1 MLKQMSELVKHMIEN
16 KSMIVGIVGGTI
28 GSFFDGLLN
37 TASFSNNHIYLF
49 LLLLLIIGLDFVVGI
64 RIAHK
69 NKMYQSN
76 IGIDAVIRNALILLT
91 VVIGWLIDKLLGTGA
106 LVFGILSLSLAYHNF
121 QSFVANLYV
130 LGWDKWFPIWLFKL
144 VEVEVDSKIKKY
156 KITSSNNDET
166 SNIDDTTEESNV
178 KNNDIKG

>member
-1 MLKQMSELVKHMIEN
+1 MLKQMSELIKHMFEN
-16 KSMIVGIVGGTI
+16 KSMAVGIVGGTI

-49 LLLLLIIGLDFVVGI
+49 LLLLLIIGLDFIVGI

-91 VVIGWLIDKLLGTGA
+91 VVIGWLIDKILGTGA
-106 LVFGILSLSLAYHNF
+106 LVFGILTLSLAYHNF

-156 KITSSNNDET
+156 KITATKNEETNNP
-166 SNIDDTTEESNV
+166 SEEFNS
-178 KNNDIKG
+178 KNTDAKG

>member
-1 MLKQMSELVKHMIEN
+1 MLKQMSDLVKHMVEN
-16 KSMIVGIVGGTI
+16 KSMGVGVIGGTI
-28 GSFFDGLLN
+28 SSFIDGLLN
-37 TASFSNNHIYLF
+37 TSSFSNNHIYLF
-49 LLLLLIIGLDFVVGI
+49 LLLLLIIGLDFIVGI

-91 VVIGWLIDKLLGTGA
+91 VVIGWLIDKILGTGA
-106 LVFGILSLSLAYHNF
+106 LVFGILTLSLAYHNF

-144 VEVEVDSKIKKY
+144 VEVEVESKIKKY
-156 KITSSNNDET
+156 KISSSENSET
-166 SNIDDTTEESNV
+166 SNLNDNTEEFNG
-178 KNNDIKG
+178 KNKDVSG